1 MRKTN
6 FFYCLFLL
14 ALSMT
19 VLAGCGK
26 EEAPSLNVPETVA
39 QAAAPA
45 AETAQPKDTSTP
57 EQGTNPSLANG
68 YKEQEE
74 EQSDFSEADL
84 QGSVMDFSDREFKL
98 SPAMVV
104 EDRENMIMMQAAPGA
119 EKEEDF
125 ITVTYAESTTF
136 QILTMDIENIK
147 EISREDVDKSSVK
160 KQSSVLIYGSCQDA
174 YHWTAEKVI
183 IVKWE

>member
-14 ALSMT
+14 ALSLT

-45 AETAQPKDTSTP
+45 AETAQPKDTASP

-68 YKEQEE
+68 YKEQEK
-74 EQSDFSEADL
+74 EQSVFSEADL
-84 QGSVMDFSDREFKL
+84 QGSVVDFSDRAFQL
-98 SPAMVV
+98 SPAMAMDDG
-104 EDRENMIMMQAAPGA
+104 ETMMQAAPGA